1 MRFFRLTRASRSLS
15 RFAGG
20 NRFAVI
26 RFFPGLDHHRLGGI
40 GFFLANARQCGVDRI
55 LIFPGRLNGGLL
67 MAFLTGDF
75 FALQSRLTR
84 FETCLGFRGA
94 FFFHGNG
101 INLGLLLTEVLH
113 QRNVAWADPGAGAAF
128 NAVGQVMG
136 FCLVVQLA
144 FAVPVQLL
152 REQIRR
158 AGIGTGAAADATF
171 LFLFF
176 THFGWGRGE
185 QTVRDFHYRN
195 VQPRQRKAH
204 QRAAH
209 DHHLVAGRAKFSL
222 FQQMAHRRTQTRP
235 DVARTGNRLAGQR
248 HHALGQRLAVNH
260 RAFHR
265 IGGADVLHQHAD
277 IRRASAVRDLL
288 AGENLRQLFC
298 AARRVL
304 GRDNAQANIVTA
316 RQHGAQHRDGLRFIV
331 FDTNQHFPRL
341 QNVRQDADAFHHL
354 SGAILH
360 QTIVGG
366 DIRLAL
372 GGVDNQRLDVIA
384 TAAQLDAGREARAAQ
399 PGDAELMNT
408 LDKRFAALAAVIA
421 PAVTFNPAVFAVG
434 FNDHAQLRQRGRMS
448 HRMRGNRY
456 HFTGGGG
463 VHRQHTSTAKGQRL
477 TAKNRI
483 AFFHAQLALSANMLL
498 ERHDVTRR
506 QRNLTQRR
514 AVGLG
519 FHLWRMNT
527 AVKVPNLLFS
537 ESRK

>member
-1 MRFFRLTRASRSLS
+1 
-15 RFAGG
+15 
-20 NRFAVI
+20 
-26 RFFPGLDHHRLGGI
+26 
-40 GFFLANARQCGVDRI
+40 
-55 LIFPGRLNGGLL
+55 

-75 FALQSRLTR
+75 FALQSRLTC

-248 HHALGQRLAVNH
+248 
-260 RAFHR
+260 
-265 IGGADVLHQHAD
+265 ADVLHQHAD
-277 IRRASAVRDLL
+277 IRRASAVRNLL
-288 AGENLRQLFC
+288 AGQNLRQLFC

-316 RQHGAQHRDGLRFIV
+316 RQHGAQHRNGLRFIV

-341 QNVRQDADAFHHL
+341 KNVRQDADAFHHL

-366 DIRLAL
+366 DIGLAL

-384 TAAQLDAGREARAAQ
+384 TAAQLNAGREARAAQ

-434 FNDHAQLRQRGRMS
+434 FNDHAQLR
-448 HRMRGNRY
+448 
-456 HFTGGGG
+456 
-463 VHRQHTSTAKGQRL
+463 
-477 TAKNRI
+477 
-483 AFFHAQLALSANMLL
+483 
-498 ERHDVTRR
+498 
-506 QRNLTQRR
+506 
-514 AVGLG
+514 
-519 FHLWRMNT
+519 
-527 AVKVPNLLFS
+527 
-537 ESRK
+537 